1 MHVSKNEYNI
11 SVEFYS
17 KILNSFVADFKLY
30 EILIR
35 LLNPSKLLE
44 LGCGSG
50 RLFSTYLLAKSA
62 IQISG
67 IDISEEM
74 ITAAK
79 LKYPNAKLVIGDIC
93 NYKFNEKFDLIVI
106 SNALLKHLKSQQ
118 ERRAVFANAKKH
130 LSEKGHILIDHA
142 EYLYYENT
150 TTEWTDAKTS
160 IVSDWIPNTDNLLE
174 GYQWCKQVEEQ
185 TDILK
190 WRFKEQNKVLFE
202 TQFST
207 FVYHVSDLIKDI
219 KANHLFY
226 QVLLT
231 NYSISGLS
239 DDGKRF
245 ISIIGKDEQSL
256 IKIRKT
262 FREKFK
268 ASYANG

>member
-1 MHVSKNEYNI
+1 MHISKNEYNI

-50 RLFSTYLLAKSA
+50 RLFSTYLFVKST
-62 IQISG
+62 IQITG

-74 ITAAK
+74 IIAAK
-79 LKYPNAKLVIGDIC
+79 LKYPNEKLVVGNIC
-93 NYKFNEKFDLIVI
+93 NYKFHEKFDLIVI
-106 SNALLKHLKSQQ
+106 SNALLKHLRSKR
-118 ERRAVFANAKKH
+118 ERKEVFANAKKH
-130 LSEKGHILIDHA
+130 LSEKGCILIDHA
-142 EYLYYENT
+142 EYLYYKNT
-150 TTEWTDAKTS
+150 TTEWIDAKTS
-160 IVSDWIPNTDNLLE
+160 IVSHWIPNSDNLLE
-174 GYQWCKQVEEQ
+174 GYQWRKEVEEQ
-185 TDILK
+185 IDILK
-190 WRFKEQNKVLFE
+190 WRFKKHDKVMFE

-207 FVYHVSDLIKDI
+207 FVYLISDLIKDI

-231 NYSISGLS
+231 DYSISGLS
-239 DDGKRF
+239 DTGKRF

-256 IKIRKT
+256 INLRKIFRK
-262 FREKFK
+262 EIKE
-268 ASYANG
+268 SYANG